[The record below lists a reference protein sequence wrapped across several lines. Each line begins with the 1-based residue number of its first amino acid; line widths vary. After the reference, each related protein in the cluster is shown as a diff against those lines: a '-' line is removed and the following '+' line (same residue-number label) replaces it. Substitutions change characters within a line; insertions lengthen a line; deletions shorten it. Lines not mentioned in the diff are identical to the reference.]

1 VGLNFNAFMQA
12 PGPSGPLGSPEPG
25 SRVRVSRDRSMK
37 PVRRILS
44 QEGEV
49 GFLQRSPPKG
59 SR

>member
-1 VGLNFNAFMQA
+1 
-12 PGPSGPLGSPEPG
+12 
-25 SRVRVSRDRSMK
+25 MK
-37 PVRRILS
+37 PFRRVLD